1 MLFTTFSQLIVLVI
15 LFFGGLLLGL
25 GLHPGG
31 RKWRQRFKDE
41 SDNYAQFRRDA
52 DLRLRDANR
61 RVGELER
68 ENASLRDSATE
79 RASLIDRHASHSA
92 PLSAPALSDP
102 TPAVQHP
109 VREPQPERTH
119 KVAASAAVSAFPAQ
133 TLAGDTHHTGPEPD
147 HAAKCWFGNRE
158 TADLERIRGIDHAL
172 KTSLFALG
180 VTRFQDIT
188 EMSAVDEM
196 ALEQRLSLPVGY
208 ITREQWRD
216 QAELLQA
223 GRETEHAERFPAR

>member
-52 DLRLRDANR
+52 DMRLRDANR
-61 RVGELER
+61 RIDELER
-68 ENASLRDSATE
+68 ENATLRDTTAE
-79 RASLIDRHASHSA
+79 RTSLINQPMAHDAEVA
-92 PLSAPALSDP
+92 APARADV

-109 VREPQPERTH
+109 IRDPQTPPH
-119 KVAASAAVSAFPAQ
+119 KLAASAAVPAFPAPSV
-133 TLAGDTHHTGPEPD
+133 TADTTPERD
-147 HAAKCWFGNRE
+147 HAVKSWFSSGN
-158 TADLERIRGIDHAL
+158 AGDLERIRGIDHAL
-172 KTSLFALG
+172 KNSLFALG

-196 ALEQRLSLPVGY
+196 ALEQRLSLPAGY

-223 GRETEHAERFPAR
+223 GKDAEHAERFPAQ

>member
-61 RVGELER
+61 RIAELER
-68 ENASLRDSATE
+68 ENATLRDSATE
-79 RASLIDRHASHSA
+79 RASLVDHQASQSA
-92 PLSAPALSDP
+92 PSLAPAVSDA

-109 VREPQPERTH
+109 IREPHAESTH
-119 KVAASAAVSAFPAQ
+119 KVAASAAVPAFPAP
-133 TLAGDTHHTGPEPD
+133 TLARDTPDVVPAAEP
-147 HAAKCWFGNRE
+147 ATKSWFRNGH

-180 VTRFQDIT
+180 VTRYQDIT

-196 ALEQRLSLPVGY
+196 ALEQRLSLPVGT

-223 GRETEHAERFPAR
+223 GRDTEHAERFPPR